1 MLDIGKRYKYQMGG
15 FQWKNPDM
23 GTNIQQGAGVLGS
36 FISQLDADDPSTG
49 SGAAS
54 GALSGASM
62 GAVAGPIGAAAGAII
77 GGVMGGINGGKA
89 RREKQRAEET
99 QRRRFEQSIR
109 DSSQQV
115 LQNYP
120 TQGVEVS
127 GYYAKYGGQIPSF
140 LTNAL
145 AEGGEVAVSNS
156 MPLTDQ
162 NGEMNPLASNVSKFE
177 GASHDSSS
185 GGIGFNSTSDT
196 IIFSDALRTPE
207 GITYAKQAELWGK
220 EKGKFESKLKYA
232 TDEAA
237 HNTATRM
244 IEKIN
249 KRLELL
255 FQHQE
260 HFKNA

>member
-1 MLDIGKRYKYQMGG
+1 
-15 FQWKNPDM
+15 
-23 GTNIQQGAGVLGS
+23 
-36 FISQLDADDPSTG
+36 
-49 SGAAS
+49 
-54 GALSGASM
+54 
-62 GAVAGPIGAAAGAII
+62 
-77 GGVMGGINGGKA
+77 
-89 RREKQRAEET
+89 
-99 QRRRFEQSIR
+99 
-109 DSSQQV
+109 
-115 LQNYP
+115 
-120 TQGVEVS
+120 
-127 GYYAKYGGQIPSF
+127 
-140 LTNAL
+140 
-145 AEGGEVAVSNS
+145 